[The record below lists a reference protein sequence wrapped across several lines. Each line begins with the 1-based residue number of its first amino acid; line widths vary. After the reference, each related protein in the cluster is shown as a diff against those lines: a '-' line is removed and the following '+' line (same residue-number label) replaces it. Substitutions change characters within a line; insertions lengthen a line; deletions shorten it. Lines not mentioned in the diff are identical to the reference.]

1 MLVDVF
7 AQLANATV
15 SPPARTKVLAIQ
27 IQTLY
32 FLALT
37 RRMPWL

>member
-15 SPPARTKVLAIQ
+15 SPLARTKVLAIQ
-27 IQTLY
+27 IQPLY

-37 RRMPWL
+37 RPMPWL